1 MEFLGY
7 LYYHIFSGIL
17 TNTYFIYPTLKPIE
31 LLQVGIL
38 HVALNFEMEVL
49 LPANI
54 GIKEG
59 GICMKNIIDD
69 PINKNIELYYAFFQI
84 VSIITL
90 QKISTIETR
99 KIELINQM
107 KNSYQKNPYYL

>member
-7 LYYHIFSGIL
+7 IYYHIYSGIL
-17 TNTYFIYPTLKPIE
+17 LHTSMIHPTRKPIE
-31 LLQVGIL
+31 LLQVDIL

-59 GICMKNIIDD
+59 GIFMKNIIDD
-69 PINKNIELYYAFFQI
+69 PINKNIELYYTFFQF

-90 QKISTIETR
+90 QKISTIEIR
-99 KIELINQM
+99 KNELKNQM

>member
-1 MEFLGY
+1 MEFSGY
-7 LYYHIFSGIL
+7 LYYHIYSGIL
-17 TNTYFIYPTLKPIE
+17 IHTCIIHTTRKPIE

-54 GIKEG
+54 VMKEG
-59 GICMKNIIDD
+59 GIFMKNIIDD
-69 PINKNIELYYAFFQI
+69 PINKNIELYYAFFQF

-99 KIELINQM
+99 KNELKNQM
-107 KNSYQKNPYYL
+107 KNSYQKNPYSL